1 MRSQILDVGTFGG
14 RFHHAPDGLG
24 RDAVTPNLIQSTHS
38 AEDRSSVDASRR
50 GPLIDGAFR
59 PPWNGNSADVFSF
72 ANQVSDYAVLL
83 TDLEIF
89 RFESNQLG
97 PSQATSNE
105 ECQNRTIAFAAE
117 TA

>member
-1 MRSQILDVGTFGG
+1 MSARLAAAFTTCQMALGVMLSPQILSSRLT
-14 RFHHAPDGLG
+14 RRKIAPVLMPA
-24 RDAVTPNLIQSTHS
+24 AVVHSST
-38 AEDRSSVDASRR
+38 AR
-50 GPLIDGAFR
+50 FR
-59 PPWNGNSADVFSF
+59 PPWNGNSTDVFSF

-105 ECQNRTIAFAAE
+105 ECQNRTITFASE